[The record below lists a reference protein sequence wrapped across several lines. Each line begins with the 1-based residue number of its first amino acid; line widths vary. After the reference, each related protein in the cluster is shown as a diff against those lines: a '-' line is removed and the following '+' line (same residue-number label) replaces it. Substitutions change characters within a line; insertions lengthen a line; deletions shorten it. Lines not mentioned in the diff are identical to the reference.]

1 MADCRWVGGPG
12 QVSTFLRL
20 FASLFFILLI
30 FLVNE
35 GIKARYA
42 RRVVGILHPK
52 PGILLYPKP

>member
-1 MADCRWVGGPG
+1 VGGPG